1 MILFFSATG
10 NSRYCARMLAQLL
23 DDEATDVLPF
33 LRGEAQASFDSH
45 KPWVF
50 VCPVYSWQAPRV
62 FLQFLQDTAFTGST
76 DAYFVLT
83 CGEEIGN
90 AAAALQ
96 TLCSAK
102 RWTLRGVMPVV
113 MPNNYIL
120 FSRAPQQPQAL
131 QIIDAARASI
141 QEAAARILSH
151 QGFPMQKATFLDRLK
166 SGPINNGFY
175 LMTRKNGFSAT
186 SLCTGCGLCSRVC
199 PLCNIHMHDSRPVW
213 GNHCTQCTAC
223 INRCPVQAIEY
234 GRLTRGKTRYVCPL

>member
-96 TLCSAK
+96 TL
-102 RWTLRGVMPVV
+102 
-113 MPNNYIL
+113 
-120 FSRAPQQPQAL
+120 
-131 QIIDAARASI
+131 
-141 QEAAARILSH
+141 
-151 QGFPMQKATFLDRLK
+151 
-166 SGPINNGFY
+166 
-175 LMTRKNGFSAT
+175 
-186 SLCTGCGLCSRVC
+186 
-199 PLCNIHMHDSRPVW
+199 
-213 GNHCTQCTAC
+213 
-223 INRCPVQAIEY
+223 
-234 GRLTRGKTRYVCPL
+234 